1 MTGITNPKY
10 EGGKEMKGFTGKLLA
25 VLLSLSLS
33 LILVACQGPEPTS
46 TPTTG
51 GVTESATPTPEP
63 LTPVQITALAGP
75 GTMSGVQT
83 DPIAKEVF
91 EKRFGLTIDFI
102 FAGDKFEERL
112 ATEMSSGELPDLV
125 CFTNRKQAETAVQA
139 NLLLDLDPL
148 LAEYGQDLSANMP
161 AMLQFMRDNLS
172 GGSGKLY
179 GLTNYVGSQ
188 TMTDAIHLA
197 LYTRWDLYKQVG
209 APQVDTYEELL
220 PVFRQMQDLEPEND
234 KGQKNYTF
242 TLWADWDANEMAMA
256 NWTIVNYRGV
266 NNSQDNGTLAFT
278 EYNQETKQLKSMFDP
293 DSTYLQTIRF
303 YFKANQ
309 MGLLDPDSVTQKFD
323 NVLNKLNDGRL
334 LTAYWGWMA
343 ATFNGSPLVEA
354 NPLAGMIPVFPKKE
368 ARLFLSP
375 NSPVGREFVWS
386 VGAKTQYADRIVSLL
401 NFAATAR
408 GAAELMNGVEGTDW
422 SIVDGKAQFLGDNLE
437 KFVTNDPTVK
447 YIGMYEP
454 MCLMSPWNVDPRTGE
469 PINRTCWSQVI
480 RRNLRESEKQWAEA
494 NGVLNAFDF
503 ASKNLVT
510 VQHDAVSNMTS
521 APPDNIKI
529 IQQKLAELA
538 KAQSWKMI
546 YAKSEAEFESLLQ
559 ELLEKAQ
566 GLGSETNFEWAQ
578 NELAAAKEKA
588 GKYVEFN
595 VN

>member
-1 MTGITNPKY
+1 
-10 EGGKEMKGFTGKLLA
+10 MKGFTGKLLA